1 MFNNSIHTLPI
12 KASQMNFLNE
22 NTHKLKHGLVTATVA
37 APYFDG
43 QNGLH
48 NSRNKRTPSL
58 WRILLDSGSDGDLLF
73 VRKRSK
79 SFNIP
84 YTMRLN
90 PQSWHTSNGIFHTE
104 KMGDLDLVFP
114 EYLYSKRFH
123 VEPDIVEYEGDS
135 PAPMFDLII
144 GTETMAN
151 LGIVLDFKEKMIT
164 IDEIK
169 LPMRNIKNLQ
179 SPKALY
185 SIYSGRE
192 PASTLEATNRAVKI
206 LDANYEKADIP
217 AVIEENCTHLDVN
230 QRMQLVELLENYK
243 ELFDGTLGCWKTDP
257 VSLKLK
263 EGATP
268 FHGRPFPVPV
278 IHKKLLRKE
287 VDRLCDIGV
296 LKWQGASEW
305 ASPSFPV
312 PKKDQTIRFISDFRE
327 VNKRLVRRPW
337 PLPKIPQVLQELE
350 GFQYATQLDLNM
362 GYYTIRLDL
371 ASSKICTIILPW
383 GKYSYQ
389 RLPMGIV
396 NSPDIFQ
403 EKMQDLMSQL
413 EYVRAYIDDLLVI
426 TKGSYDDHLSKVK
439 VVLQRLQDAGLRVNV
454 RKSTFAQTEVEYLGY
469 ILTREGIRP
478 HPKKVSA
485 ILAIK
490 PPTSVKE
497 LRGFL
502 GIVQYYRDL
511 WEKRSHMIAPLTDLV
526 GECGE
531 SKSTKKKGTVKK
543 PFHWDEIHQKAFD
556 DVKAIVAR
564 DVVLAYPD
572 FEDTF
577 EIYTDASTRQL
588 GAVITQ
594 KNRPIAFFSRKL
606 TETQQKY
613 SVTEQELLAIFDTL
627 KEFKSMLWGQKI
639 KVYTDH
645 KNLIRDALGLSSDR
659 VYRWRVLLEEYGPEI
674 VYIKGIHNTV
684 ADAIS
689 RLEYDPNT
697 NPDKVSH
704 FIHKV
709 CDENS
714 IKISHFKWKAFTK
727 SLCTYE
733 ARSCEKDE
741 ISSDPTATSFVFA
754 NRAEDDEIFPLTV
767 TEIADAQRADKHLKK
782 YFKRGGEKAGNLK
795 LNLIEDTYVLTDEKL
810 KMYIPTPLRK
820 RAVLWYHHW
829 LQHPGHTRLEETL
842 RATMTWP
849 GMRDMVRQ
857 HVKQCRS
864 CQVNKRRKV
873 QYGHVPSKRVITT
886 PWEALCVDL
895 IGPYTLKGKDG
906 TIIDF
911 MCLTMIDPATSWFEI
926 VELPVVLKEDKDGK
940 KVIETETFDK
950 TSAQISRLV
959 NKSWFSR
966 YPRCR
971 ECIYDNGSEFKLH
984 FQSLC
989 KTYGVKRKPTT
1000 IKNPQANAILERV
1013 HGVITNMLRTAELDM
1028 ADTVNPDDV
1037 SDFLDDASWAI
1048 RSTYHTVLK
1057 ASPGAAIF
1065 GRDMLFDIPYVA
1077 DWYKIGKHRQNQTDR
1092 NTAREN
1098 AKRTDFDYAV
1108 GGQVLIRKDG
1118 ILRKSESRYDGPYTI
1133 TTVHTNGTIRVQ
1145 RGSKSERLNIRRV
1158 TPYFA
1163 NDTT

>member
-1 MFNNSIHTLPI
+1 M
-12 KASQMNFLNE
+12 
-22 NTHKLKHGLVTATVA
+22 
-37 APYFDG
+37 
-43 QNGLH
+43 
-48 NSRNKRTPSL
+48 TP
-58 WRILLDSGSDGDLLF
+58 
-73 VRKRSK
+73 
-79 SFNIP
+79 
-84 YTMRLN
+84 
-90 PQSWHTSNGIFHTE
+90 
-104 KMGDLDLVFP
+104 
-114 EYLYSKRFH
+114 
-123 VEPDIVEYEGDS
+123 
-135 PAPMFDLII
+135 A
-144 GTETMAN
+144 
-151 LGIVLDFKEKMIT
+151 
-164 IDEIK
+164 
-169 LPMRNIKNLQ
+169 
-179 SPKALY
+179 
-185 SIYSGRE
+185 
-192 PASTLEATNRAVKI
+192 
-206 LDANYEKADIP
+206 
-217 AVIEENCTHLDVN
+217 
-230 QRMQLVELLENYK
+230 
-243 ELFDGTLGCWKTDP
+243 
-257 VSLKLK
+257 
-263 EGATP
+263 
-268 FHGRPFPVPV
+268 
-278 IHKKLLRKE
+278 
-287 VDRLCDIGV
+287 
-296 LKWQGASEW
+296 
-305 ASPSFPV
+305 
-312 PKKDQTIRFISDFRE
+312 
-327 VNKRLVRRPW
+327 
-337 PLPKIPQVLQELE
+337 QE
-350 GFQYATQLDLNM
+350 
-362 GYYTIRLDL
+362 
-371 ASSKICTIILPW
+371 
-383 GKYSYQ
+383 
-389 RLPMGIV
+389 
-396 NSPDIFQ
+396 
-403 EKMQDLMSQL
+403 
-413 EYVRAYIDDLLVI
+413 
-426 TKGSYDDHLSKVK
+426 
-439 VVLQRLQDAGLRVNV
+439 
-454 RKSTFAQTEVEYLGY
+454 
-469 ILTREGIRP
+469 
-478 HPKKVSA
+478 
-485 ILAIK
+485 
-490 PPTSVKE
+490 
-497 LRGFL
+497 
-502 GIVQYYRDL
+502 
-511 WEKRSHMIAPLTDLV
+511 
-526 GECGE
+526 
-531 SKSTKKKGTVKK
+531 
-543 PFHWDEIHQKAFD
+543 
-556 DVKAIVAR
+556 
-564 DVVLAYPD
+564 
-572 FEDTF
+572 
-577 EIYTDASTRQL
+577 
-588 GAVITQ
+588 
-594 KNRPIAFFSRKL
+594 
-606 TETQQKY
+606 KY
-613 SVTEQELLAIFDTL
+613 SVTEQELLAIFETL

-689 RLEYDPNT
+689 RLEYDPRV
-697 NPDKVSH
+697 NPDKVSNY
-704 FIHKV
+704 IHKV
-709 CDENS
+709 CDESS

-741 ISSDPTATSFVFA
+741 ISSNPTATSFVFA
-754 NRAEDDEIFPLTV
+754 NRSEEDEIFPLTV
-767 TEIADAQRADKHLKK
+767 NEIADAQRADKHLKR

-795 LNLIEDTYVLTDEKL
+795 LNLLEDTYVLTDENL

-820 RAVLWYHHW
+820 RAIQWYHHW

-971 ECIYDNGSEFKLH
+971 QCIYDNGSEFKLH

-989 KTYGVKRKPTT
+989 KTYGIKRKPTT

-1028 ADTVNPDDV
+1028 ADTVSPDDV

-1077 DWYKIGKHRQNQTDR
+1077 DWYKIGKHRQNLTDR

-1098 AKRTDFDYAV
+1098 AKRADYDYAV
-1108 GGQVLIRKDG
+1108 GGQILIRKDG

-1163 NDTT
+1163 DDTT